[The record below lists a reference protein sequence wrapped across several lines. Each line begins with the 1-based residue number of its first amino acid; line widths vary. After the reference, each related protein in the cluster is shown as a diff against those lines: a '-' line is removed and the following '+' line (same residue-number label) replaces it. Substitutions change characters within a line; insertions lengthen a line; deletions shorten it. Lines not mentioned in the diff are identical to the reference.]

1 MWWASQTIRGNYT
14 FGRDR
19 ACGQPLHTRRYV
31 LQDDLL
37 NAHLTVEETL
47 AYAAQLRLPR
57 GLGEAE
63 REARVEEVIAAC
75 ELARCQ
81 GTVVGSPL
89 RKGVSGG
96 ERKRLSVA
104 LELLCRPRLLFL
116 DEPTSGLDA
125 GEEGAR
131 AGANCECIAAPPPR
145 PPKHT
150 HTHTTH
156 ALSAHFC
163 CSSCCCCAVTAH
175 SLMSRLRQLAD
186 QRACAIV
193 CTIHQPSAK
202 IFSLFSKLILLQA
215 RAWRAG
221 SRACMQRPLLRSST
235 TLPLLHDSRS
245 TTTRSNHPTHWLPRR
260 TGAWC
265 SRAPLPR
272 PWPSLR
278 ATASPAPSSPT
289 QQARAGLER
298 CHRPRMR
305 PPPPPP
311 HPPTHA
317 RGRRACSSAA
327 AAAAQTT

>member
-131 AGANCECIAAPPPR
+131 AGANCECIAA
-145 PPKHT
+145 
-150 HTHTTH
+150 
-156 ALSAHFC
+156 
-163 CSSCCCCAVTAH
+163 
-175 SLMSRLRQLAD
+175 
-186 QRACAIV
+186 
-193 CTIHQPSAK
+193 
-202 IFSLFSKLILLQA
+202 
-215 RAWRAG
+215 
-221 SRACMQRPLLRSST
+221 
-235 TLPLLHDSRS
+235 
-245 TTTRSNHPTHWLPRR
+245 
-260 TGAWC
+260 
-265 SRAPLPR
+265 
-272 PWPSLR
+272 
-278 ATASPAPSSPT
+278 
-289 QQARAGLER
+289 
-298 CHRPRMR
+298 R
-305 PPPPPP
+305 PPPPPQT
-311 HPPTHA
+311 HTHA
-317 RGRRACSSAA
+317 HDARSVSSLLLLLLLLLRSDRAQPDVQVAPAGRPACMRDRVHDPPALRQDLLTLFKAHPAA
-327 AAAAQTT
+327 GACVACGLARVHATPPPQEQHNPPLAARLALHHHPLQPPHALAAAQDGGVVFQGPPAEAVAFFARHGFPCPQLTNPAGACGA